1 MAGRAKRRRRLWD
14 AYCFPGFRP
23 QPTVCG
29 VFGDPIARVIR
40 LTRRSKKRLVAVAG
54 ASRWAGTNARCGV
67 GAACSFGASRFF
79 LDWGGGGFA
88 VAGAATGRGG
98 GLALLRDKRPS
109 PKRFAIY

>member
-40 LTRRSKKRLVAVAG
+40 LTRRSKKRLVAVAV
-54 ASRWAGTNARCGV
+54 ASRWAGTIARCGV
-67 GAACSFGASRFF
+67 WAVFSVAAPGFF
-79 LDWGGGGFA
+79 WDLGGGAFDVPAPGKGS
-88 VAGAATGRGG
+88 AGGSAFLPANP
-98 GLALLRDKRPS
+98 PS
-109 PKRFAIY
+109 PKPLSPI